1 MYDTETT
8 AMAFPPVLN
17 VLQLAELIHK
27 TPQSILAD
35 RSRAPHRLPPSCE
48 PPGTK
53 SPLWL
58 LEDVLAWLRHYQRSP
73 APPPIAPAQTQPADA
88 PRRRGRPTKAEQA
101 CRAVAARGGK

>member
-1 MYDTETT
+1 MQTTENTP
-8 AMAFPPVLN
+8 AASLFPPVLN

-27 TPQSILAD
+27 TPQSVLAD

-58 LEDVLAWLRHYQRSP
+58 FDDVLAWLRQHQQP
-73 APPPIAPAQTQPADA
+73 AAAPASAAVPTPAAA
-88 PRRRGRPTKAEQA
+88 PRRRGRPTKAEA
-101 CRAVAARGGK
+101 AARAAGSEK